1 MRSIRTRKSI
11 ALRRLCSPVS
21 ANELQGRVIDGISRL
36 ACPSSECGFVHWNN
50 PIPVVAGLIYRDGK
64 YIIARNTK
72 WPSGM
77 FSLVTGFLEKDETP
91 DQAILREAQEEL
103 GVLGKNVEFIGHY
116 ALPELNQLIMAFA
129 VEGHG
134 EIRLSDEIA
143 EIKVLSQSELS
154 MYDFGRLD
162 LTSKIVAQWL
172 KMPNTAFERATPKA
186 AHPSIE
192 Y

>member
-1 MRSIRTRKSI
+1 MKYCPQCAS
-11 ALRRLCSPVS
+11 
-21 ANELQGRVIDGISRL
+21 ELQDRVIDGVSRI

-50 PIPVVAGLIYRDGK
+50 PIPVVAGIIQRDGK

-77 FSLVTGFLEKDETP
+77 FSLITSFLERDETP
-91 DQAILREAQEEL
+91 EQAILREAQEEL

-134 EIRLSDEIA
+134 DIRLSDEIA
-143 EIKVLSQSELS
+143 EIKVLSQNELS

-172 KMPNTAFERATPKA
+172 KMPNPTFERGAPQLNASFIKEGV
-186 AHPSIE
+186 PCNLKNKS
-192 Y
+192 